1 MATAAV
7 TDDFRLPSVNYTA
20 SIWDDTFTSFS
31 LDDRVQEKYVE
42 AIKALKE
49 EVVSMQIQEGKT
61 ATIHEKL
68 VLIDTLERLGV
79 SYHFHREIENLLHQ
93 IQDYYYNHDL
103 FTTALG
109 FRLLRQHRQL
119 AIYIA
124 GVFDKFKGE
133 DNKFKETL
141 KSDAKGLLSLYEAAH
156 LRIRGEEI
164 LEEAAAFA
172 TYHLNLMLDDD
183 DQQLLLEFPLL
194 EEQVKRALQNPLHR
208 GVPRI
213 ETRRFISF
221 YEKDESR
228 SELLLRLAKLDF
240 NYLQNIY
247 KKELSQLSWWWNELN
262 LMPKLPYARSRVV
275 ESYIWATAFCFEP
288 QYSDA
293 RLAAAK
299 TLQMLTL
306 IDDTY
311 DNYSTLEE
319 ADLFTHIIQRWNI
332 DEIDNDDDQI
342 PDHMKIICEFT
353 FSMYEDYE
361 REAAKRGKSFAV
373 PYAKES
379 VKQIC
384 RAYNK
389 GLKWC
394 MGGENS
400 NMPRFEDY
408 SVNTVITSCLYVFC
422 SWMMPAM
429 RHVSSKET
437 IDWLMSDPKIIAASA
452 KVCRFLD
459 DLGSY
464 QRERKEGRMLTGLD
478 FYMNEHNI
486 SVEETADKFAEL
498 AEQAW
503 KDLNEEWIVNSSKTG
518 RGYSRNIPKDM
529 VELVL
534 NYARAAELNYRSLQ
548 DGFTIP
554 EILAPH
560 IVTLFVDP
568 IIM

>member
-1 MATAAV
+1 MRKKSKGILSNTRVHTHTHKRMATAAV

-31 LDDRVQEKYVE
+31 LDDR
-42 AIKALKE
+42 
-49 EVVSMQIQEGKT
+49 
-61 ATIHEKL
+61 
-68 VLIDTLERLGV
+68 
-79 SYHFHREIENLLHQ
+79 
-93 IQDYYYNHDL
+93 YYNHDL

-119 AIYIA
+119 ASSS
-124 GVFDKFKGE
+124 VFDKFKGE

-247 KKELSQLSWWWNELN
+247 KKELSQLSRWWNELN

-293 RLAAAK
+293 RLAATK

-332 DEIDNDDDQI
+332 DEIDDYDQI

-353 FSMYEDYE
+353 FSMYEEYE
-361 REAAKRGKSFAV
+361 REAAKQGKSFAA

-379 VKQIC
+379 VKHLC

-389 GLKWC
+389 GLRWC

-422 SWMMPAM
+422 SWMMPGM

-437 IDWLMSDPKIIAASA
+437 VDWLMSDPKIIAASA

-464 QRERKEGRMLTGLD
+464 QRERKEGRMLTGVD
-478 FYMNEHNI
+478 FYMKEHGI
-486 SVEETADKFAEL
+486 SVEETADKFVEL
-498 AEQAW
+498 ADEAW
-503 KDLNEEWIVNSSKTG
+503 KDLNEEWIVNSGKTG
-518 RGYSRNIPKDM
+518 RGYYRNIPKDM
-529 VELVL
+529 VEMVL
-534 NYARAAELNYRSLQ
+534 NYARVAELNYRSLQ
-548 DGFTIP
+548 DGFTKP

-560 IVTLFVDP
+560 IATLFVDP

>member
-1 MATAAV
+1 
-7 TDDFRLPSVNYTA
+7 
-20 SIWDDTFTSFS
+20 
-31 LDDRVQEKYVE
+31 
-42 AIKALKE
+42 
-49 EVVSMQIQEGKT
+49 
-61 ATIHEKL
+61 
-68 VLIDTLERLGV
+68 
-79 SYHFHREIENLLHQ
+79 
-93 IQDYYYNHDL
+93 
-103 FTTALG
+103 
-109 FRLLRQHRQL
+109 
-119 AIYIA
+119 
-124 GVFDKFKGE
+124 
-133 DNKFKETL
+133 
-141 KSDAKGLLSLYEAAH
+141 
-156 LRIRGEEI
+156 
-164 LEEAAAFA
+164 
-172 TYHLNLMLDDD
+172 MLDDD

-247 KKELSQLSWWWNELN
+247 KKELSQLSRWWNELN

-293 RLAAAK
+293 RLAATK

-332 DEIDNDDDQI
+332 DEIDDYDQI

-353 FSMYEDYE
+353 FSMYEEYE
-361 REAAKRGKSFAV
+361 REAAKQGKSFAA

-379 VKQIC
+379 VKHLC

-389 GLKWC
+389 GLRWC

-422 SWMMPAM
+422 SWMMPGM

-437 IDWLMSDPKIIAASA
+437 VDWLMSDPKIIAASA

-464 QRERKEGRMLTGLD
+464 QRERKEGRMLTGVD
-478 FYMNEHNI
+478 FYMKEHGI
-486 SVEETADKFAEL
+486 SVEETADKFVEL
-498 AEQAW
+498 ADEAW
-503 KDLNEEWIVNSSKTG
+503 KDLNEEWIVNSGKTG
-518 RGYSRNIPKDM
+518 RGYYRNIPKDM
-529 VELVL
+529 VEMVL
-534 NYARAAELNYRSLQ
+534 NYARVAELNYRSLQ
-548 DGFTIP
+548 DGFTKP

-560 IVTLFVDP
+560 IATLFVDP